1 MTTSPRSGLPLA
13 GSPDP
18 LRVLIVDDSAF
29 MRASL
34 RHIVGNTPGF
44 LVVGEAGDG
53 IAAVEA
59 IRRLS
64 PDIVTLDIDMP
75 RMNGIE
81 VLRDV
86 RPTPGA
92 LPAFIMVSAFTT
104 QGAAMTLAA
113 LRAGAMDFVPK
124 ASEHFQVDLAQV
136 GELLRAK
143 LAAAATIT
151 GRSAL
156 PPLPAAPAAPAA
168 PVPAP
173 VPAVTR
179 PHAPPRPAPRPA
191 PIPAPAKAPMAEGC
205 GPLRPA
211 APPVVAAPAPIPAVP
226 PRLRT
231 RLIDAGPPDVVVV
244 AASTGGPQT
253 LPDLLAPMVPYRAPV
268 VVAQHIPPM
277 FSRSLADTLADLLKV
292 PVVEAAD
299 GTELAAGTVYI
310 LPGGHNAEVVRR
322 RPGVLAVK
330 VVDGGGAVYRPNAD
344 ILFRSAALNARRPVG
359 VVLTGMGNDGC
370 EGARALAQRGC
381 PVLAQD
387 PAAAVIWGM
396 PRAVIDAGLA
406 SEVHGAAALGQRLA
420 AMAGL
425 CGGGGLP

>member
-1 MTTSPRSGLPLA
+1 MSTPPRSGLPLA

-53 IAAVEA
+53 VAAVETV
-59 IRRLS
+59 RRLS

-81 VLRDV
+81 VLREI
-86 RPTPGA
+86 RPSPGA

-136 GELLRAK
+136 GDLLRAK

-156 PPLPAAPAAPAA
+156 PP
-168 PVPAP
+168 
-173 VPAVTR
+173 VPAV
-179 PHAPPRPAPRPA
+179 APAPAPPAVPVAARSPAAVPRPAP
-191 PIPAPAKAPMAEGC
+191 KLSAPMPVP
-205 GPLRPA
+205 PL
-211 APPVVAAPAPIPAVP
+211 APVPVKAPAPPAPVAPP
-226 PRLRT
+226 PRPRV
-231 RLIDAGPPDVVVV
+231 IDGGPPDIVVV

-299 GTELAAGTVYI
+299 GAELAAGTVYV

-420 AMAGL
+420 AMAGKG
-425 CGGGGLP
+425 GGGGLP